1 MEFTKDK
8 KYRYVIP
15 FYWLNNIIEIS
26 KDSTRHFTNSLI
38 SIQNEYFLT
47 PNKEKI
53 SSNINPYE
61 IGLVYFEIMMEIV
74 KNFNI
79 DYIIQVTFEE
89 KKKQISI
96 KDGVAIF
103 KKKEFLK
110 TDIKNEKD
118 IKINKVYLIYP
129 KDFTFRENI
138 VGNKSHKENSNVY
151 LNHSDEDIGNKIEK
165 LKKNTIKSNKDFN
178 NNEKM
183 NLNNNNSTTDIVD
196 KSKILQIKEEEDIN
210 NTEKN
215 KKKKNNSIIS
225 TNKKI
230 EEPKNLITN
239 LSSYKNFYLEP
250 KGLINPSVYCFMNTC
265 LQCLSSIPELN
276 YYFYNKKYE
285 KQKKSKKKILKAC
298 NAYHEFII
306 SYANNNE
313 IIKPPNSI
321 YSTCHSFLESGRQH
335 DCQEF
340 LRRFLGKIQDEL
352 NYNKKYRFE
361 DNISMKDAWSIYREV
376 NPSFIDSVFTGLMTS
391 SVKCLKCSYCS
402 YTYDPFLDLSV
413 SLEKKKKKR
422 IFK

>member
-1 MEFTKDK
+1 LEFTKDK

-26 KDSTRHFTNSLI
+26 KDSTRRFTNSLI
-38 SIQNEYFLT
+38 SIQNECFLT

-151 LNHSDEDIGNKIEK
+151 LNHSDEDIGNKIET
-165 LKKNTIKSNKDFN
+165 LKKNKIKSNKDFN
-178 NNEKM
+178 NNEKIFDKI
-183 NLNNNNSTTDIVD
+183 NKNDSNNSNNNIKKED
-196 KSKILQIKEEEDIN
+196 KEKKIIYYNQNINLGIKRRVIRGNVPRPSNLANKLLEKGIKYIADFNGLNEEESR
-210 NTEKN
+210 
-215 KKKKNNSIIS
+215 KKH
-225 TNKKI
+225 
-230 EEPKNLITN
+230 
-239 LSSYKNFYLEP
+239 Y
-250 KGLINPSVYCFMNTC
+250 
-265 LQCLSSIPELN
+265 
-276 YYFYNKKYE
+276 
-285 KQKKSKKKILKAC
+285 
-298 NAYHEFII
+298 
-306 SYANNNE
+306 
-313 IIKPPNSI
+313 
-321 YSTCHSFLESGRQH
+321 
-335 DCQEF
+335 
-340 LRRFLGKIQDEL
+340 
-352 NYNKKYRFE
+352 
-361 DNISMKDAWSIYREV
+361 
-376 NPSFIDSVFTGLMTS
+376 
-391 SVKCLKCSYCS
+391 
-402 YTYDPFLDLSV
+402 
-413 SLEKKKKKR
+413 
-422 IFK
+422 